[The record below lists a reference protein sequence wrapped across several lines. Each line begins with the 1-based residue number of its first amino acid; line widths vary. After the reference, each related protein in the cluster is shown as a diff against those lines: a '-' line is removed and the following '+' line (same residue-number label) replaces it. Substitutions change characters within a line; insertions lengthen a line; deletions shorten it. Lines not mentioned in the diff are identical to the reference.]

1 MRYVLLIICVGL
13 GLLMARPVSVD
24 EILTK
29 RLQFKLMG
37 TLSYVHIQ
45 RSDMYL
51 APISVPINGGSSYVQ
66 IPLSYAQDSNQ
77 DYLNFSLYARYG
89 IAKRV
94 EVFSTLNSF
103 WQHSSA
109 SNDLSSTPISQSYG
123 DFSSLNL
130 GVLIQAKKEGKL
142 PALLLGA
149 SADVLDKTYFS
160 HTQKQLDSLKGYS
173 FFATSFYTIDPI
185 VLLLQANFR
194 LNLPREFEGYRLD
207 NGEVFALSPMVYFAV
222 NPYISLNFGVRYQYA
237 TQNSINDTLSNTMR
251 YVPQGSSVGYIFGM
265 AYEIKSRFIF
275 YASAEKLDTAQYSS
289 DMLSFTLS
297 YRI

>member
-1 MRYVLLIICVGL
+1 MKIVQILCVCLCVLHT
-13 GLLMARPVSVD
+13 RPVSVD
-24 EILTK
+24 EIFTK
-29 RLQFKLMG
+29 RTQFKIMG
-37 TLSYVHIQ
+37 SFSYINLQ
-45 RSDMYL
+45 RSDLYL
-51 APISVPINGGSSYVQ
+51 GSVSVPINGGSSYVQ
-66 IPLSYAQDSNQ
+66 VPVSYAQSNQ

-109 SNDLSSTPISQSYG
+109 SSDFSSTPSSQSYG

>member
-1 MRYVLLIICVGL
+1 MKIVQILCVCLCVLHT
-13 GLLMARPVSVD
+13 RPVSVD
-24 EILTK
+24 EIFTK
-29 RLQFKLMG
+29 RTQFKIMG
-37 TLSYVHIQ
+37 SFSYINLQ
-45 RSDMYL
+45 RSDVNL
-51 APISVPINGGSSYVQ
+51 ASVSVPINGGSSYVQ
-66 IPLSYAQDSNQ
+66 IPLSYAQNTNQ

-103 WQHSSA
+103 WQHSSV
-109 SNDLSSTPISQSYG
+109 SSDLSSAPISQSYG
-123 DFSSLNL
+123 DFGSLNL

-237 TQNSINDTLSNTMR
+237 TQNSINDTLSNTTR
-251 YVPQGSSVGYIFGM
+251 YVPQGSSVGYIFGL
-265 AYEIKSRFIF
+265 AYEIKSRFIL

>member
-1 MRYVLLIICVGL
+1 MKIVQILCVCLCVLHT
-13 GLLMARPVSVD
+13 RPVSVD
-24 EILTK
+24 EIFTK
-29 RLQFKLMG
+29 RTQFKIMG
-37 TLSYVHIQ
+37 SFSYINLQ
-45 RSDMYL
+45 RSDLYL
-51 APISVPINGGSSYVQ
+51 GSVSVPINGGSSYVQ
-66 IPLSYAQDSNQ
+66 VPVSYAQNSNQ

-103 WQHSSA
+103 LQHSSA
-109 SNDLSSTPISQSYG
+109 SSDFSSTPSSQSYG

-222 NPYISLNFGVRYQYA
+222 NPYSLNFGVRYQYA
-237 TQNSINDTLSNTMR
+237 TQNSINDTLSNTTR
-251 YVPQGSSVGYIFGM
+251 YVPQGSSVGYVFGL

>member
-1 MRYVLLIICVGL
+1 MKIVQILCVCLCVLHT
-13 GLLMARPVSVD
+13 RPVSVD
-24 EILTK
+24 EIFTK
-29 RLQFKLMG
+29 RTQFKIMG
-37 TLSYVHIQ
+37 SFSYINLQ
-45 RSDMYL
+45 RSDLYL
-51 APISVPINGGSSYVQ
+51 GSVSVPINGGSSYVQ
-66 IPLSYAQDSNQ
+66 VPVSYAQNSNQ

-109 SNDLSSTPISQSYG
+109 SSDFSSTPISQSYG

-237 TQNSINDTLSNTMR
+237 TQNSINDTLSNTTR
-251 YVPQGSSVGYIFGM
+251 YVPQGSSVGYVFGL

>member
-89 IAKRV
+89 LAKRV
-94 EVFSTLNSF
+94 EIFSTLNSF
-103 WQHSSA
+103 WQHSMIS
-109 SNDLSSTPISQSYG
+109 STLSSAPQSQSYG

-130 GVLIQAKKEGKL
+130 GILIQAKKEGKL

-149 SADVLDKTYFS
+149 SADVLDKSYFS
-160 HTQKQLDSLKGYS
+160 PSQTKLDSLKGYT

-194 LNLPREFEGYRLD
+194 LNLPRAFETYRFHS
-207 NGEVFALSPMVYFAV
+207 GHIFALSPMVYFAV
-222 NPYISLNFGVRYQYA
+222 NPYISLNFGIRYQYA
-237 TQNSINDTLSNTMR
+237 TQSTISDTLANTTR
-251 YVPQGSSVGYIFGM
+251 YTPQGSSVSYVFGL
-265 AYEIKSRFIF
+265 AYEIKSRLIF
-275 YASAEKLDTAQYSS
+275 YANAEKLDTTRYSS
-289 DMLSFTLS
+289 DMVSLTLS